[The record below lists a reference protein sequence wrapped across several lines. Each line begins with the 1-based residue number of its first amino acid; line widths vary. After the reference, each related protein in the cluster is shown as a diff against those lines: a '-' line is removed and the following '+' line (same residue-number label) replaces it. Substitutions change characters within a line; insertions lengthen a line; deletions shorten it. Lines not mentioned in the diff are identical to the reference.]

1 MGGSKDLGPKI
12 DTSAGVG
19 HYAGPCGWFRYFFC
33 DGKYT
38 RSTRTAV
45 MRTGKRILVVD
56 DAKTMTDIVFRIL
69 KDANYA
75 DVDCLYDGVSALAA
89 LRQKEYDLVI
99 TDWQME
105 PISGVELTKLI
116 KTDARLSKVRIIL
129 ITGLHG
135 KEDEAWLS
143 GADGYVTKPFEPRDL
158 VQKVEDVLSTVARLA
173 S

>member
-1 MGGSKDLGPKI
+1 VLGEPASMLALPFSFDI
-12 DTSAGVG
+12 FLSRQNA
-19 HYAGPCGWFRYFFC
+19 
-33 DGKYT
+33 
-38 RSTRTAV
+38 RSGRTTF
-45 MRTGKRILVVD
+45 MRAGKRILVVD

-69 KDANYA
+69 KDAKYA

-89 LRQKEYDLVI
+89 LRRKEYDLVI

-158 VQKVEDVLSTVARLA
+158 LQKVEDVLSTVARLV